1 MHRNY
6 TALRVIFHKNVR
18 WLTQSLRLRPLEVG
32 YEADVVVV
40 HSSCCCF
47 SVAFA
52 FTMDWWC
59 SGVVLGAC
67 CLTLNNLYWSN
78 MESTVGP
85 AHRYCCSC
93 RTTWKLQQQPE
104 ATTWHVSLA
113 AVFSQLF
120 VSFFRQTSAFFCTF
134 LVAHGW
140 CRYDILAILSQV
152 WINVEWFY

>member
-52 FTMDWWC
+52 FTVDWWWC

-78 MESTVGP
+78 MKSTVGP

-93 RTTWKLQQQPE
+93 RTQHENCSNNQRPQHGMSAWQQYFR
-104 ATTWHVSLA
+104 S
-113 AVFSQLF
+113 FSFL
-120 VSFFRQTSAFFCTF
+120 FFRQTSVFFALFWWLMADADTIF
-134 LVAHGW
+134 
-140 CRYDILAILSQV
+140 
-152 WINVEWFY
+152 